1 MKVFRVNKSHL
12 TLVPN
17 DLLDVISHVE
27 LKAGISVDIS
37 EITDEIKAEFPAM
50 AKAEAILDIDPDRNK
65 ISIWL
70 SATKVAPHVIG
81 HEIIHLRRNIVEA
94 CPKMFPA
101 KNSPPEMIQ
110 EILFM
115 ENDLEHFF
123 VIREEIS
130 AFPDAKESWIS
141 HYKSQLRRGDLSEK
155 SVIMHWCLLRTLFL
169 EHNEELVKDCAM
181 RLQSFNNQVLLKFS
195 NSLQIELSQAFPD
208 KNKMIE
214 IHLEFFPDISQHVV
228 IGQYVA
234 RNGTL
239 SAEPLNIS

>member
-1 MKVFRVNKSHL
+1 MNKSHL
-12 TLVPN
+12 ALVPK

-37 EITDEIKAEFPAM
+37 EITDAIKDEFPAM
-50 AKAEAILDIDPDRNK
+50 AKGEAILDIDPERNK

-70 SATKVAPHVIG
+70 SAAEVAPHVFG
-81 HEIIHLRRNIVEA
+81 HEIIHLRRNIVES

-101 KNSPPEMIQ
+101 KDSPPEMIQ
-110 EILFM
+110 EIFFM

-130 AFPDAKESWIS
+130 AFPDAKEFWIS
-141 HYKSQLRRGDLSEK
+141 HYKSQLRRDDLSEK

-169 EHNEELVKDCAM
+169 EHDEELVMDCAK
-181 RLQSFNNQVLLKFS
+181 RLRSFKNQALLGFA
-195 NSLQIELSQAFPD
+195 NDLQIELSQAFPN

-214 IHLEFFPDISQHVV
+214 LHLEFFPNISQHVV

-234 RNGTL
+234 KNGTL
-239 SAEPLNIS
+239 SVELLINS